1 MPSLPMVGSDLA
13 GYRLR
18 SVLGRGGM
26 SVVFEAEN
34 PRLGSI
40 VALKVLAPEIAMND
54 VFRARFLQES
64 RIAAGL
70 NHPNVIPIYDVGP
83 CDDLLYIAMRYVSG
97 ADLRAVLKAQH
108 RISPAQSLL
117 LIGQAARALDVA
129 HRRGLVHR
137 DVKPGNILVERGAD
151 DDDPDHVYLA
161 DFGISKNTMSRSGLT
176 ATGEFV
182 GTIDYIAPEQIKDE
196 PVDGRAD
203 IYSLGC
209 VLYECLTGRVPFVK
223 DVDAAVIWAHVQEQP
238 TPPSVVRPELPPG
251 IDDVIAR
258 ALAKEPDA
266 RYQTCR
272 DLVGAAHAAL
282 AAFAAEPQTVL
293 SNRRDSGPGRVAD
306 NSAPHGPGGPGAA
319 EPGIREAVPGGQPPG
334 DVPEPPRRAHGGR
347 RRAAALGAVAL
358 LIAVAIGAWAISH
371 SGTPAASPPTTAAS
385 HAAAPPASALS
396 KALAVANVTDKS
408 MGFLPPSKCVLHSSS
423 WVTCTPPKF
432 PGVGTVTFQTFDTLK
447 DLYKAYVA
455 KVRALGNKKGKSIRL
470 NFGNCELKKSH
481 GEVSWNHSFFHP
493 RHYSLPQS
501 IAGNL
506 TNGDRQEGRV
516 FCVDNGSTDNLVWT
530 QTAGK
535 LLGSLSGL
543 HEDVWQFWVGVHH
556 NIGITGP
563 PMGHWRGASCPDR
576 LAENRAGAGRDE
588 TGQAGVVMWCAPRPG
603 DRRRLGRGGQDSVA
617 GAAGSRFLPLAQANC
632 SSVLGAAESSAKRSG
647 IGALNGDGRATC
659 PDRSGRI
666 GSSAVDGAP
675 AGSPIRR
682 R

>member
-1 MPSLPMVGSDLA
+1 MVGSDLA

-40 VALKVLAPEIAMND
+40 VALKVLAPEIATND

-108 RISPAQSLL
+108 RISPAQALL

-258 ALAKEPDA
+258 ALAKEPDD

-282 AAFAAEPQTVL
+282 ADFAAEPQTVL
-293 SNRRDSGPGRVAD
+293 SHRRDSGPGRMAD
-306 NSAPHGPGGPGAA
+306 NSVPRSPGGPGAG

-334 DVPEPPRRAHGGR
+334 DVPESPRRAHRGR
-347 RRAAALGAVAL
+347 RRATALGAVAL
-358 LIAVAIGAWAISH
+358 LIVAVIGVWAATRGTSAGSSPAPAPSH
-371 SGTPAASPPTTAAS
+371 TSATLAANPILQALKVTNDTSDGKLDSKDYIPPTS
-385 HAAAPPASALS
+385 CHAQDS
-396 KALAVANVTDKS
+396 D
-408 MGFLPPSKCVLHSSS
+408 PSV
-423 WVTCTPPKF
+423 VTCTRPYN
-432 PGVGTVTFQTFDTLK
+432 GVDIVKFQTFSTK
-447 DLYKAYVA
+447 SKLYKAYVA
-455 KVRALGNKKGKSIRL
+455 TVRGLGNKKGNTIRV
-470 NFGNCELKKSH
+470 NFGNCEAQRSN
-481 GEVSWNHSFFHP
+481 GEVSWNHDFFHP
-493 RHYSLPQS
+493 KKYSLHQS
-501 IAGNL
+501 IFGHLRPVHQAA
-506 TNGDRQEGRV
+506 GRV
-516 FCVDNGSTDNLVWT
+516 YCNITNSGQVNLVWT
-530 QTAGK
+530 QDAGR
-535 LLGSLSGL
+535 LLGIVSGSA
-543 HEDVWQFWVGVHH
+543 HADVWQWWKEVHH
-556 NIGITGP
+556 SIG
-563 PMGHWRGASCPDR
+563 
-576 LAENRAGAGRDE
+576 
-588 TGQAGVVMWCAPRPG
+588 
-603 DRRRLGRGGQDSVA
+603 LG
-617 GAAGSRFLPLAQANC
+617 GSM
-632 SSVLGAAESSAKRSG
+632 
-647 IGALNGDGRATC
+647 
-659 PDRSGRI
+659 
-666 GSSAVDGAP
+666 
-675 AGSPIRR
+675 
-682 R
+682 